1 MSTAPRVAIA
11 TAVLG
16 IAWIPHASEARPIA
30 YADATTFMA
39 EYSRDTSDLSLYYA
53 PRFDRSYGGGWHRY
67 RRAAHHGQNLER
79 EFRFLRINHLARRW
93 NLPRAQANAFL
104 WASLGT
110 ARGSEFNGSKGAVNV
125 GFQLDYETLQLYTM
139 LKSDYW
145 HTAAYAHRMD
155 VAQLGLAPYQ
165 HRYGGWATWLVAQLD
180 QSSGALQR
188 EQGGALLLR
197 FFNETT
203 WIEAGVD
210 DDGKPRANL
219 MINF

>member
-1 MSTAPRVAIA
+1 MFIKHHAVVATSILA
-11 TAVLG
+11 
-16 IAWIPHASEARPIA
+16 IAWIPLTSTARPIA

-39 EYSRDTSDLSLYYA
+39 EYGRDSRDLSLYYA

-67 RRAAHHGQNLER
+67 RREAHHGTALER
-79 EFRFLRINHLARRW
+79 EFHFLRINHLAHRW

-104 WASLGT
+104 WASLGV
-110 ARGSEFNGSKGAVNV
+110 ARGSEFSGRKSAANL
-125 GFQLDYETLQLYTM
+125 GFQLDYETLRVYTM

-145 HTAAYAHRMD
+145 HTSPYSHRMD
-155 VAQLGLAPYQ
+155 VAQFGFAPYQ

-180 QSSGALQR
+180 QSSGALDR
-188 EQGGALLLR
+188 EQGGAVMLR
-197 FFNETT
+197 FFNQTT

-210 DDGKPRANL
+210 NDGKPRANL